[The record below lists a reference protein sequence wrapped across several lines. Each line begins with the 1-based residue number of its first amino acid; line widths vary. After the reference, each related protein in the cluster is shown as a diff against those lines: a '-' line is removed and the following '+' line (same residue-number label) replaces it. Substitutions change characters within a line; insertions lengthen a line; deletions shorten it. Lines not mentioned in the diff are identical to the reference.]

1 MFGYQQP
8 VFNYGAYPTPAA
20 RPADIVQ
27 GYSPLQNVSPAQA
40 GSQAQGFVCR
50 PVTSKAE
57 AVAAQIP
64 FDGST
69 SYFVDTSNGNIYAK
83 TFNFQDGTAPIVTY
97 VREVEQTVQ
106 YATIDDLNALRDE
119 LLKTRKAAKKD
130 DE

>member
-8 VFNYGAYPTPAA
+8 VFNYGAYPTPVT
-20 RPADIVQ
+20 RPAEMVS
-27 GYSPLQNVSPAQA
+27 GYSPMQNVAQA
-40 GSQAQGFVCR
+40 QPVGQGQGFVCR

-69 SYFVDTSNGNIYAK
+69 SYFVDTSSGNIYAK

-97 VREVEQTVQ
+97 VRETEQRVQ
-106 YATIDDLNALRDE
+106 YATMEDLNALREE